1 MASPEAH
8 GRRAG
13 LGQRLTGLGQRL
25 TGLRQLAG
33 LGQRLAGMLL
43 AVSLAACAVPRDTM
57 QDDALEAANATSDAA
72 LLSTV
77 AADRQLAVADP
88 SPAITP
94 SSGVAPTEVAPTE
107 DALPPAPAIEPPPA
121 DLLARL
127 RDGFA
132 LPPVSH
138 PKVATQVEW
147 FARNPAYL
155 ERVLERARPYLAHVA
170 AEIEAR
176 GLPGELA
183 FLPVIESAYDPFA
196 YSHGRAAGL
205 WQIVPATGTH
215 IGLRRNWWYDGRR
228 DVVDST
234 QAALNYLESLHERF
248 DGDWLLALAAYNG
261 GQGRVG
267 RAIDKNLR
275 AGRPATF
282 WDLSL
287 PRETRNYVPR
297 LLGLAAVL
305 ADPDAHGLSLPLIPP
320 EPVFTT
326 IELDGQI
333 DLAVAAELAEL
344 ELAALQAFNP
354 GFNRWATDPAG
365 PHRLHLPVERAAPFA
380 AALAALPAAERVRW
394 QRHEVRPGD
403 TLGGIAQRYKTTV
416 AVLQSVNGLSGTNIR
431 LGAHLMIPTSTRS
444 INDYPLS
451 ADNRLADTQ
460 QRNRPGRTRL
470 THTVRNGESLWVISR
485 RHGVGVRELAAWNG
499 MAPGDTLS
507 VGRELVVW
515 ARGDGRSAAAGAAT
529 GAAAGA
535 VPQAQPTI
543 RRVHYTVRRGDS
555 LSRIASNFSVSVA
568 DIRRWNQ
575 LDRDRYLQ
583 PGQRLVLHVDV
594 TAQSG
599 G

>member
-1 MASPEAH
+1 MVP
-8 GRRAG
+8 
-13 LGQRLTGLGQRL
+13 
-25 TGLRQLAG
+25 
-33 LGQRLAGMLL
+33 RLASVLL
-43 AVSLAACAVPRDTM
+43 AVSLAACAVPRDSV
-57 QDDALEAANATSDAA
+57 QDGALAAKNDSPADTETPRSEAADALLTESANADA
-72 LLSTV
+72 LLTEAPDAILVGATDTKASPT
-77 AADRQLAVADP
+77 AA
-88 SPAITP
+88 TP
-94 SSGVAPTEVAPTE
+94 
-107 DALPPAPAIEPPPA
+107 DEPPPD

-127 RDGFA
+127 RNGFA
-132 LPPVSH
+132 LPAVSH
-138 PKVATQVEW
+138 PAVATQVEW

-155 ERVLERARPYLAHVA
+155 ARVLERARPYLSHVA

-176 GLPGELA
+176 GLPAELA

-234 QAALNYLESLHERF
+234 QAALDYLESLHARF

-267 RAIDKNLR
+267 RSIDRNLK

-305 ADPDAHGLSLPLIPP
+305 ADPDAHGLELPRIPP

-326 IELDGQI
+326 VELDGQI

-344 ELAALQAFNP
+344 ELEALQAFNP

-365 PHRLHLPVERAAPFA
+365 PHRLHLPVERAASFA

-394 QRHEVRPGD
+394 QRHQVRRGD
-403 TLGGIAQRYKTTV
+403 TLGGIAQHYRTTV
-416 AVLQSVNGLSGTNIR
+416 PVLQSVNGLSGTNIR

-444 INDYPLS
+444 VTDYPLS

-460 QRNRPGRTRL
+460 QRARPGRTRL
-470 THTVRNGESLWVISR
+470 THTVGKGESLWVISR

-515 ARGDGRSAAAGAAT
+515 TRGDGRSAASQ
-529 GAAAGA
+529 AAGRA
-535 VPQAQPTI
+535 PQAQPTI

-555 LSRIASNFSVSVA
+555 LSRIASNFRVSVA